1 MKKITK
7 NLQLNLFRSG
17 DTQSWNPNLPPRM
30 EGWGGWSIPNVP
42 VNFRLFSTSL
52 PSFPSSPYTIS
63 MSEKVQSNIKDKGV
77 RYFSNT
83 ASFYVS
89 KNVSKTT
96 NKSLKLDSPIFNNLN
111 IIIRKKICLFKDN

>member
-1 MKKITK
+1 
-7 NLQLNLFRSG
+7 
-17 DTQSWNPNLPPRM
+17 
-30 EGWGGWSIPNVP
+30 
-42 VNFRLFSTSL
+42 
-52 PSFPSSPYTIS
+52 

-111 IIIRKKICLFKDN
+111 IIIRNNPINEETQIKIEKFLFDYSYICISQENREE